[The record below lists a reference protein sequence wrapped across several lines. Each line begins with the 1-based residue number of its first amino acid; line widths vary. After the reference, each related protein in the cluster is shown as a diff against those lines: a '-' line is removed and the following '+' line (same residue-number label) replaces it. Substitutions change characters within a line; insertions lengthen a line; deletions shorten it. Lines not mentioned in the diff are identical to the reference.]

1 MTTGLHDG
9 LSEDGTPSE
18 ATAPLGVWTGT
29 VTHDDQTDEFT
40 IAFTPDGVV
49 THFTP
54 VSTGR
59 GSWTRTGD
67 GFRYTLKETF
77 DPGGMPGHVTVDVD
91 ARRSGRTY
99 RGSGV
104 ATVHAPD
111 GTVLHST
118 SAEITAA
125 QQSATGR
132 DLLRDRRAVNLPA
145 RHPRAG
151 DGPSGASAA
160 KDAGGAPAP
169 HPSAGGAPAEHPHDR
184 THAPEA
190 SVMTA
195 PSRTADA
202 PLAAA
207 KVAVVAGAQ
216 AAQADADRR
225 VQPGVIEA
233 LDRAGFARWFVPERW
248 GGQPRS
254 YAELTSSVTELGQ
267 ACSATAWLASLF
279 AFATRYVTCLPE
291 QAQAEVWKDG
301 PDARVAAVVKPL
313 GTAAPADGGWRLSGG
328 WTFVSGVEYADWA
341 LLAGPAPSGPPS
353 AGGTPPRFFLV
364 PREDFAYEDT
374 WNALGMR
381 GTGSHT
387 LVLDD
392 VFVPEHR
399 SCLREDAMK
408 GRTVGVEG
416 PPVPTLAVNGLTF
429 VAPALGAAFGA
440 LKAAEAAVAIAPT
453 GPRADAGQAY
463 QVAYARAA
471 GEIDA
476 AQFLIGRIAE
486 TADSGALTPALIRRS
501 RRDAALA
508 LEMLTG
514 AVDGLLR
521 TGGTRAQE
529 DGQPLQRF
537 WRDVR
542 SVASHAVV
550 QFEPAALD
558 WTRGLAS

>member
-9 LSEDGTPSE
+9 PSDGGAPAE
-18 ATAPLGVWTGT
+18 AGTPLGVWTGT

-40 IAFTPDGVV
+40 ISFTPDGVV
-49 THFTP
+49 THVTP

-59 GSWTRTGD
+59 GTWTGTET
-67 GFRYTLKETF
+67 GFRYMLKESF
-77 DPGGMPGHVTVDVD
+77 DPGAGMPGYVTVNVE
-91 ARRSGRTY
+91 AQRSGRTY
-99 RGSGV
+99 RGSGK
-104 ATVHAPD
+104 ATVHTPD

-118 SAEITAA
+118 WAEITAA

-132 DLLRDRRAVNLPA
+132 DLLRDRRAGGAPE
-145 RHPRAG
+145 RTPRAG
-151 DGPSGASAA
+151 SS
-160 KDAGGAPAP
+160 
-169 HPSAGGAPAEHPHDR
+169 PAEHPRADR
-184 THAPEA
+184 APARPSEPAVPAQHPYPHEPEA

-195 PSRTADA
+195 PTRTDE

-207 KVAVVAGAQ
+207 KVAMVAAAQ
-216 AAQADADRR
+216 AAEADAGRR

-254 YAELTSSVTELGQ
+254 YTELTRSVAELGQ

-279 AFATRYVTCLPE
+279 AFATRYVICLPE
-291 QAQAEVWKDG
+291 QAQSEVWKNG
-301 PDARVAAVVKPL
+301 PDARVVAVVKPL
-313 GTAAPADGGWRLSGG
+313 GTAAPVDGGWRLTGA

-374 WNALGMR
+374 WNSLGMR

-392 VFVPEHR
+392 VLVPEHR

-408 GRTVGVEG
+408 GRSVGVPG

-440 LKAAEAAVAIAPT
+440 LKAAAAGVAVTPT

-463 QVAYARAA
+463 QVGYARAA

-476 AQFLIGRIAE
+476 AQLLIERIAE
-486 TADSGALTPALIRRS
+486 TADSGALNPGLVRRS

-529 DGQPLQRF
+529 EGQPLQRF